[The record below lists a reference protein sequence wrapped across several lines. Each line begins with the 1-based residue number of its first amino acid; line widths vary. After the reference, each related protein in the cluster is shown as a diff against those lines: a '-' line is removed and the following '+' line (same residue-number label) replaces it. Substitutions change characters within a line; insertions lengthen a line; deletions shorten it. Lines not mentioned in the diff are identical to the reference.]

1 MKVRNIGLALA
12 VAVTALGV
20 GAGKSDAAVA
30 AIGATQFG
38 GDAGI
43 DQVRWVC
50 GPVRCVWTPGA
61 PGPLHPWARGW
72 GPPRAVGCVWE
83 RRRGRWV
90 QICV

>member
-1 MKVRNIGLALA
+1 MKVRNMGLAFAAA
-12 VAVTALGV
+12 VMALSA
-20 GAGKSDAAVA
+20 GAGKSEAAMA

-38 GDAGI
+38 GETGI
-43 DQVRWVC
+43 AQVRWVC

-61 PGPLHPWARGW
+61 PGALHPWARGW